1 MCTVLICLRG
11 NFSGQL
17 LCLWVVFSSETM
29 DSSSEPQRKIGFLY
43 GFQDLKKS
51 SLWTASPTLSPCFL
65 GSLSSLPFLKCAT
78 DSQYLKWHLITFLP
92 SKFWWFSK
100 LSSNFPSS
108 ESFLHP
114 FFSSVSWPDYFP
126 PFCIPL
132 LSLFI
137 SQGWHISHCNYRML
151 AFLLVS

>member
-78 DSQYLKWHLITFLP
+78 DSQYLKWHPITFLP

-114 FFSSVSWPDYFP
+114 FFSYFGERL
-126 PFCIPL
+126 PL
-132 LSLFI
+132 RWQRSPNVMKIMGIFT
-137 SQGWHISHCNYRML
+137 GHIL
-151 AFLLVS
+151 AH